1 MSDFYR
7 DLNIP
12 KSCHVGNTVFK
23 KLFYDSGDLNKTD
36 KELFTEQ
43 IDKIIWTFCFKPD
56 TINIMPYHD
65 EQREYTEMEI
75 LEVRLHSDGKIKR
88 IAKIIMRTI
97 PYPMLLVFSLDNKI
111 QLWAAH
117 QRISLADQSRNTIEE
132 FIFTDWVNLDKL
144 TDKDKMLLQS
154 LQLQNLSHVNYYRL
168 YSDIVDRLITYNAS
182 KLTDGYIEGK
192 DADDVKVIYDKIAGI
207 DQEIEKL
214 RVGIKKE
221 SQLNRRVE
229 MNIEIKK
236 LESGRKELL
245 GGLV

>member
-75 LEVRLHSDGKIKR
+75 IEVRLHSDGKIKR